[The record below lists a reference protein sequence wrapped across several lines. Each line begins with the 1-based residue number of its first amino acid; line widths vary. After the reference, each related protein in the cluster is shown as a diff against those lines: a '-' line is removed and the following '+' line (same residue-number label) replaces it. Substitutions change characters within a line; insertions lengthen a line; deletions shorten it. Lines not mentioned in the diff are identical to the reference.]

1 MNKRVFLAI
10 VLSFSVLFFWQ
21 KLLKSIY
28 HIDNK
33 EVSNI
38 APQEETK
45 QELPGKDSSAPLTTP
60 RAGPSTPQRLDFSP
74 LGEIETDKLMLE
86 LVNPGARIQ
95 GVYLKDYKLNTQIK
109 GAVFSKSFEDR
120 LYTLQTTDE
129 KIQLISEEN
138 GHSVTQNLNLHN
150 DNYIIELETI
160 YDNKSSSNWTLND
173 KLILN
178 SMLDNSHPE
187 EKRLFEVAFLN
198 QETKRKNLSGIKNKY
213 VHNEAFRAM
222 GFRDRYSCIII
233 NPRFAPPQADAPTAQ
248 VHNPQIKG
256 YIEKYN
262 ESAEIGLDLGTI
274 NVPANSRV
282 VLKSIIYCGPQD
294 ISRLKQSKLGFEGIV
309 HYGSFDFISSALLSI
324 LRLFHRLSH
333 NWGAAIIL
341 LSVFVFFFLYP
352 LTVKQMR
359 SMKQMQALQ
368 PHIEALRK
376 TYKDNPQRMQ
386 KETMELYRRHK
397 ANPFGGCLPV
407 ILQIPIFIGL
417 FQALSRSIVLKGSQF
432 LWIKDLAEA
441 DKLFVL
447 ASALPFIGREIN
459 LLPVLMAVTMLFQQ
473 KLSLKAGVTSPEA
486 LQQQKM
492 MTLMMPVM
500 FCFIFYHLPSG
511 LSLYYFVNTLLS
523 TLLQWKTLKAAAPA
537 QAPTFQPGQSP
548 LGGQAR

>member
-10 VLSFSVLFFWQ
+10 ALSFSVLFFWQ
-21 KLLKSIY
+21 NILKSIY

-33 EVSNI
+33 EVRDITS
-38 APQEETK
+38 QRETK
-45 QELPGKDSSAPLTTP
+45 QELPEEPISQSAVLDK
-60 RAGPSTPQRLDFSP
+60 LDFSP
-74 LGEIETDKLMLE
+74 LEKIETDKLILE

-95 GVYLKDYKLNTQIK
+95 RVYLKDYKLDTQIT
-109 GAVFSKSFEDR
+109 GAVFSKSFEDK
-120 LYTLQTTDE
+120 LYTLQRTDGNL
-129 KIQLISEEN
+129 QLIAEEN
-138 GHSVTQNLNLHN
+138 GHSVIQNINFRN
-150 DNYIIELETI
+150 NNYTIELETI

-178 SMLDNSHPE
+178 SILDNSHPE
-187 EKRLFEVAFLN
+187 EKRLFEVVFLN
-198 QETKRKNLSGIKNKY
+198 QETKRKNPSGIKNKY

-233 NPRFAPPQADAPTAQ
+233 NPSLDSARDKQSIMSK
-248 VHNPQIKG
+248 NPQIKG

-262 ESAEIGLDLGTI
+262 KSTEIGLDLGTI

-294 ISRLKQSKLGFEGIV
+294 ISLLKQSRLGFEGIV

-324 LRLFHRLSH
+324 LRLFHHLSR

-447 ASALPFIGREIN
+447 ASPLPLIGREIN
-459 LLPVLMAVTMLFQQ
+459 LLPVLMAVAMLFQQ
-473 KLSLKAGVTSPEA
+473 KLSLKAGAASPEA

-500 FCFIFYHLPSG
+500 FCFIFYKMPSG
-511 LSLYYFVNTLLS
+511 LSLYYLVNTLLN

-537 QAPTFQPGQSP
+537 QAPTFQPGQ
-548 LGGQAR
+548 AR

>member
-10 VLSFSVLFFWQ
+10 VLSFSVLVFWQ

-28 HIDNK
+28 HIDNE
-33 EVSNI
+33 EVRDI
-38 APQEETK
+38 ASQRETK
-45 QELPGKDSSAPLTTP
+45 QELPKKPSSQSSVAPKLN
-60 RAGPSTPQRLDFSP
+60 FSP
-74 LGEIETDKLMLE
+74 LEKIETDKLMLE
-86 LVNPGARIQ
+86 LVNPGARIHR
-95 GVYLKDYKLNTQIK
+95 VFLKDYKLNTQIT
-109 GAVFSKSFEDR
+109 GAIFSKFFEDK
-120 LYTLQTTDE
+120 LYTLKKTDG
-129 KIQLISEEN
+129 KVQLISEEN
-138 GHSVTQNLNLHN
+138 GHSVIQNINLRN

-187 EKRLFEVAFLN
+187 EKRLFEVVFLN
-198 QETKRKNLSGIKNKY
+198 QEIRRKNPSGIKNKY
-213 VHNEAFRAM
+213 VHNEAFKAM

-233 NPRFAPPQADAPTAQ
+233 SPQSS
-248 VHNPQIKG
+248 VLSPQCKP
-256 YIEKYN
+256 YIEKQN
-262 ESAEIGLDLGTI
+262 GSAEIGLDFGAI
-274 NVPANSRV
+274 NVPANSQV

-324 LRLFHRLSH
+324 LRLFHHLTH

-376 TYKDNPQRMQ
+376 THKDNPQRMQ

-397 ANPFGGCLPV
+397 ANPFGGCLPI
-407 ILQIPIFIGL
+407 ILQIPIFVGL

-447 ASALPFIGREIN
+447 TSVLPFIGREIN
-459 LLPVLMAVTMLFQQ
+459 LLPILMAVTMLFQQ
-473 KLSLKAGVTSPEA
+473 KLSLKAGGASKEA

-511 LSLYYFVNTLLS
+511 LSLYYLVNTLLS

-537 QAPTFQPGQSP
+537 QAPTFQPGQ
-548 LGGQAR
+548 AR

>member
-1 MNKRVFLAI
+1 MNKRVLLAI
-10 VLSFSVLFFWQ
+10 ALSFVVLSFWQ
-21 KLLKSIY
+21 ILLKSIY

-33 EVSNI
+33 DVSNI
-38 APQEETK
+38 SSQRETK
-45 QELPGKDSSAPLTTP
+45 QVMQEEPSNPL
-60 RAGPSTPQRLDFSP
+60 RFVEQMSKGSVVDKLDFRP
-74 LGEIETDKLMLE
+74 LEKIETDKLMLE

-95 GVYLKDYKLNTQIK
+95 RVYLKDYKLNTQIT
-109 GAVFSKSFEDR
+109 GAVFSKSFEDK
-120 LYTLQTTDE
+120 LYTLQTTDDG

-138 GHSVTQNLNLHN
+138 GHSVIQNLKLLN

-178 SMLDNSHPE
+178 SILDNAHPE
-187 EKRLFEVAFLN
+187 EKRLFEVVFLN
-198 QETKRKNLSGIKNKY
+198 QENKRKNPSGIKNKY
-213 VHNEAFRAM
+213 VHNEAFKAI

-233 NPRFAPPQADAPTAQ
+233 SPQSPVTGSQPPAASRQYKAF
-248 VHNPQIKG
+248 
-256 YIEKYN
+256 IEKQ
-262 ESAEIGLDLGTI
+262 SGVVEIGLDLGTI
-274 NVPANSRV
+274 DLPANSRV
-282 VLKSIIYCGPQD
+282 ALKSIIYCGPQD
-294 ISRLKQSKLGFEGIV
+294 ISRLKQSKSGFEGIV

-397 ANPFGGCLPV
+397 ANPFGGCLPI

-417 FQALSRSIVLKGSQF
+417 FQALSRSIVLKGSHF

-447 ASALPFIGREIN
+447 TSVIPFIGREIN
-459 LLPVLMAVTMLFQQ
+459 LLPILMAVTMLFQQ
-473 KLSLKAGVTSPEA
+473 KLSLKAGAASKEA

-537 QAPTFQPGQSP
+537 
-548 LGGQAR
+548 

>member
-10 VLSFSVLFFWQ
+10 VLSFSVLVFWQ

-33 EVSNI
+33 ELRDI
-38 APQEETK
+38 IPQPETK
-45 QELPGKDSSAPLTTP
+45 QVEPEKPNRQSLVTP
-60 RAGPSTPQRLDFSP
+60 KLDFNP
-74 LGEIETDKLMLE
+74 LEKIETDKLIFE
-86 LVNPGARIQ
+86 LVNPGARIHR
-95 GVYLKDYKLNTQIK
+95 VYLKDYKLNTQIT
-109 GAVFSKSFEDR
+109 GAVFSKFFEDKV
-120 LYTLQTTDE
+120 YTLHAHDE
-129 KIQLISEEN
+129 NIQLISGEN
-138 GHSVTQNLNLHN
+138 GHYIIQNIKLHN
-150 DNYIIELETI
+150 NKYIIELETI

-173 KLILN
+173 RLILN

-187 EKRLFEVAFLN
+187 EKRLFEVVFLN
-198 QETKRKNLSGIKNKY
+198 QETKRKNPSGIKNKY
-213 VHNEAFRAM
+213 VHNEAFKAM

-233 NPRFAPPQADAPTAQ
+233 SPQSAA
-248 VHNPQIKG
+248 HSPQIKG
-256 YIEKYN
+256 YIEKQN
-262 ESAEIGLDLGTI
+262 GSAEIGLDFGAI
-274 NVPANSRV
+274 NVPANSQV
-282 VLKSIIYCGPQD
+282 ALKSIIYCGPQD
-294 ISRLKQSKLGFEGIV
+294 ISRLKQGKLGFEAIV
-309 HYGSFDFISSALLSI
+309 HYGSFDFISNALLSI
-324 LRLFHRLSH
+324 LRLFHRLTH
-333 NWGAAIIL
+333 NWGAAIIF

-359 SMKQMQALQ
+359 SMKQMQELQ
-368 PHIEALRK
+368 PHIETLRK
-376 TYKDNPQRMQ
+376 THKDNPQRMQ

-397 ANPFGGCLPV
+397 ANPFGGCLP
-407 ILQIPIFIGL
+407 IIFQIPIFVGL

-447 ASALPFIGREIN
+447 TSALPFIGREIN

-473 KLSLKAGVTSPEA
+473 KLSLKAGAASKEA

-523 TLLQWKTLKAAAPA
+523 TLLQWKTLKTAAPA
-537 QAPTFQPGQSP
+537 QAPTFQPGQ
-548 LGGQAR
+548 AR

>member
-10 VLSFSVLFFWQ
+10 VLSFSVLVFWQ

-33 EVSNI
+33 EVRDIVSQPEI
-38 APQEETK
+38 K
-45 QELPGKDSSAPLTTP
+45 QELPEKLSSQSSVTP
-60 RAGPSTPQRLDFSP
+60 KPDFSP
-74 LGEIETDKLMLE
+74 LEKIETDKLMLE
-86 LVNPGARIQ
+86 LVNPGARIHR
-95 GVYLKDYKLNTQIK
+95 VYLKDYKLHTQIT
-109 GAVFSKSFEDR
+109 GVVFSKFFEDK
-120 LYTLQTTDE
+120 LYTLKKTDG
-129 KIQLISEEN
+129 KVQLISEEN
-138 GHSVTQNLNLHN
+138 GHSIIQNLDLRN

-187 EKRLFEVAFLN
+187 EKRLFEVVFLN
-198 QETKRKNLSGIKNKY
+198 QEIRRKNPSGIKNQY
-213 VHNEAFRAM
+213 VHNEAIKAM

-233 NPRFAPPQADAPTAQ
+233 SPQPTMPQADVPTAQ
-248 VHNPQIKG
+248 VHSPQIKG
-256 YIEKYN
+256 YIEKQN
-262 ESAEIGLDLGTI
+262 GSAEIGLDFGAI
-274 NVPANSRV
+274 NVPANSQV

-294 ISRLKQSKLGFEGIV
+294 IRLLKESKLGFEEII
-309 HYGSFDFISSALLSI
+309 HYGSFDFISSSLLSI
-324 LRLFHRLSH
+324 LRLFQRLSH

-341 LSVFVFFFLYP
+341 LSAFVFFCLYP

-376 TYKDNPQRMQ
+376 TYKGNPQRMQ

-397 ANPFGGCLPV
+397 ANPFGGCLPI
-407 ILQIPIFIGL
+407 ILQIPIFMGL

-441 DKLFVL
+441 DKLFPL
-447 ASALPFIGREIN
+447 KFDLPFIGHEIN
-459 LLPVLMAVTMLFQQ
+459 LLPILMTVTMLFQQ
-473 KLSLKAGVTSPEA
+473 KLSLKAGGASPEA

-492 MTLMMPVM
+492 MMVMMPVM

-537 QAPTFQPGQSP
+537 QATSFQPGQ
-548 LGGQAR
+548 AR

>member
-1 MNKRVFLAI
+1 MNKRVFLAV
-10 VLSFSVLFFWQ
+10 VLSFSVLVFWQ

-33 EVSNI
+33 EVSDI
-38 APQEETK
+38 RPQKETK
-45 QELPGKDSSAPLTTP
+45 QELLEE
-60 RAGPSTPQRLDFSP
+60 PSIQSPAADKLDFSP
-74 LGEIETDKLMLE
+74 LEKIETDKLMLE
-86 LVNPGARIQ
+86 LVNPGARIHR
-95 GVYLKDYKLNTQIK
+95 VYLKDYKLSTQIT
-109 GAVFSKSFEDR
+109 GAVFSKLFQDK
-120 LYTLQTTDE
+120 LYTLQ
-129 KIQLISEEN
+129 KYNGKLQLIAEEI
-138 GHSVTQNLNLHN
+138 GHSIVQNWTLNSE
-150 DNYIIELETI
+150 YYIELDII
-160 YDNKSSSNWTLND
+160 YINKTAENWTLND

-178 SMLDNSHPE
+178 TVSDNSHPE

-198 QETKRKNLSGIKNKY
+198 QEIKRKNTSGVKNKY
-213 VHNEAFRAM
+213 VHNEAFKAF

-233 NPRFAPPQADAPTAQ
+233 SPRSSVLPSTSLKAGSPQCKA
-248 VHNPQIKG
+248 
-256 YIEKYN
+256 YIEKQN
-262 ESAEIGLDLGTI
+262 GSTEIGLDFGTI
-274 NVPANSRV
+274 NVAANSQV

-294 ISRLKQSKLGFEGIV
+294 ISLLKQSKLGFEGIV

-324 LRLFHRLSH
+324 LRLFQRLSH

-341 LSVFVFFFLYP
+341 LSLFVFFFLYP

-397 ANPFGGCLPV
+397 ANPFGGCLPI

-447 ASALPFIGREIN
+447 ASTLPFIGREVN
-459 LLPVLMAVTMLFQQ
+459 LLPILMAVTMLFQQ
-473 KLSLKAGVTSPEA
+473 KLSLKAGVASPEA

-492 MTLMMPVM
+492 MTLMMPIM

-511 LSLYYFVNTLLS
+511 LSLYYLVNTLLS
-523 TLLQWKTLKAAAPA
+523 TLLQWKTLKAAVPA
-537 QAPTFQPGQSP
+537 QAPTFQPGQ
-548 LGGQAR
+548 AR